1 MAFKPTDKEKLLESL
16 MGTHRQGQVAELRLR
31 FQEEPD
37 EAEKIWAANIRLS
50 TEIDILLGRIMEDWL
65 GSAARATA
73 DLRKANANL
82 KAAIDDIQKQIKVAQ
97 NVVKVVGLLDEAVAI
112 ARKALTGAGA

>member
-16 MGTHRQGQVAELRLR
+16 MGIHRQGQVAEIRLR
-31 FQEEPD
+31 FQGGLD
-37 EAEKIWAANIRLS
+37 EGEKIWEGNIRLS
-50 TEIDILLGRIMEDWL
+50 MEIDILIGRIMEDWL

-73 DLRKANANL
+73 DLRKANTNL
-82 KAAIDDIQKQIKVAQ
+82 KTAIDDIRRQIEVAQ

-112 ARKALTGAGA
+112 AKKALVGA